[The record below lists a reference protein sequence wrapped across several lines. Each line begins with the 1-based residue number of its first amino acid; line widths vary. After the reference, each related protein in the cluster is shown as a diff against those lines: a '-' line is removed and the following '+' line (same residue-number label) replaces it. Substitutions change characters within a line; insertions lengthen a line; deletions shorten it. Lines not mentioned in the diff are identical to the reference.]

1 MSNTANLELPLVA
14 AAQAQKHVTVNEA
27 LSLLDG
33 LCQMTFESVS
43 EISPPANVMDGA
55 LYAIPDGA
63 GGGWAGQDGQLA
75 VGSNGGWRFLAPQTG
90 WKGWVK
96 DIGKSIV
103 FDGYQ
108 WQKGGV
114 AISETGASTLGEII
128 EMNVSLTPGT
138 YVETSTVIP
147 WGTVVI
153 GVTARVMSEVTGPL
167 TSWRLG
173 VAGSTDRYGSGLGL
187 SAGSYAMGLTGQP
200 QAYYSDTSLRLEAE
214 GGDFASGDVRL
225 AIHLLRL
232 VPPRS

>member
-43 EISPPANVMDGA
+43 DAMPPASVIDGA
-55 LYAIPDGA
+55 LYAVPGGA
-63 GGGWAGQDGQLA
+63 GGSWAGQDGQLA
-75 VGSNGGWRFLAPQTG
+75 VGSNGGWRFLAPKTG

-96 DIGKSIV
+96 DIGQSIV
-103 FDGYQ
+103 FDGTA
-108 WQKGGV
+108 WQQGGV
-114 AISETGASTLGEII
+114 IVSDTGASTLGEII
-128 EMNVSLTPGT
+128 EMDVVLTPGAFVDT
-138 YVETSTVIP
+138 TTVIP
-147 WGTVVI
+147 SGTVVI
-153 GVTARVMSEVTGPL
+153 GVTARVLADVTGTM

-173 VAGSTDRYGSGLGL
+173 VSGSTDRYGSGLGL
-187 SAGSYAMGLTGQP
+187 SSGSYAMGLTGQP
-200 QAYYSDTSLRLEAE
+200 QAYYGDTALRLEAE
-214 GGDFASGDVRL
+214 GGDFSAGEIRV